1 MLLSYVLIV
10 HFLQNITDPIMAI
23 KYFLCGGLGLTILEA
38 GEDVQPACCCC
49 CCHYHCCYC
58 EHQLQNFSNPSLIIP
73 HIGCISTQCSNLH
86 L

>member
-1 MLLSYVLIV
+1 MYVVCIGSAK
-10 HFLQNITDPIMAI
+10 IMYTRVRKRKTCI
-23 KYFLCGGLGLTILEA
+23 Y
-38 GEDVQPACCCC
+38 
-49 CCHYHCCYC
+49 YHCCC